1 MGELYDFVTNDVK
14 KLYSDMVP
22 FVKVT
27 LVEAGPSLLG
37 PFDKQ
42 LQTFTQSL
50 FGKRGIDV
58 RLECSVTSVESY
70 EEEGFR
76 FPPRRAVLS
85 DGSKLPFGTLVWSAG
100 LKPVKFTDSL
110 DDVLPKA
117 KNGRILIDDYLRVKG
132 HEGSI
137 WVSYRIGNKESNV

>member
-1 MGELYDFVTNDVK
+1 
-14 KLYSDMVP
+14 MVP

-37 PFDKQ
+37 PFDKSVQ
-42 LQTFTQSL
+42 QYTHRL
-50 FGKRGIDV
+50 FKNRDIDV

-70 EEEGFR
+70 EDEKFR

-85 DGSKLPFGTLVWSAG
+85 DGSTLPFGTLVWIAG
-100 LKPVKFTDSL
+100 LKPVKFTDAL
-110 DDVLPKA
+110 EGVLPRA
-117 KNGRILIDDYLRVKG
+117 KNGRILVDDYLRVKG

-137 WVSYRIGNKESNV
+137 WVSLAPLKKNQSVD